1 MRGKDGSS
9 WHVDQSYNL
18 YKPHNIFSP
27 YCLPNTIDLKEIV
40 ELFEYFMCQEII
52 DKIVISTNKRMN
64 NSKMLSSIELK
75 AFCGLLLLFGVT
87 KKNDIEVNEIY
98 CKKSVNYLE
107 WAAVCMPRDRFKD
120 ICKNIC
126 FDDIDTRKIRFRNNP
141 KFHKMVEVFEIFK
154 DNLRNGLVPGSKTC
168 IDEQLYSYR
177 GRCQFKQYIPSKP
190 AKYGIKYWSF
200 IDVES
205 GYLIDTNV
213 YLGIFKIPFLFNL
226 VKNLKIFLFSSL

>member
-18 YKPHNIFSP
+18 YKSYNIFSP

-40 ELFEYFMCQEII
+40 ELFEYFMSREII

-75 AFCGLLLLFGVT
+75 AFCGLLLLFGVA
-87 KKNDIEVNEIY
+87 KKN
-98 CKKSVNYLE
+98 
-107 WAAVCMPRDRFKD
+107 AVCMPRDRFKD

-126 FDDIDTRKIRFRNNP
+126 FDDINTRKIRFRNNP

-154 DNLRNGLVPGSKTC
+154 DNLRNGSVPGSKTC

-200 IDVES
+200 VDVES

-226 VKNLKIFLFSSL
+226 VKNLKNF